1 MLIKKL
7 KLQGFKSFAQ
17 PTNIEFSTNL
27 ENKCGITAIVG
38 PNGCGKSNVVEA
50 IRWALGE
57 QSLKALRGKKSTD
70 VIFHG
75 SEKKARLGMAKISL
89 YFDNQDQSMPID
101 YSEVI
106 ISRQIFRNG
115 DSEYS
120 INGNKTRLIDILDL
134 LAKANFGQRS
144 YSIISQGQIMT
155 ILLSSAINRKIF
167 FEEATGVRMHTIKRE
182 ETIRKITRTKE
193 NLQRVNIT
201 LQELKPRVNSLT
213 RQVNKL
219 AKQDKI
225 KDTLLILQKQYYS
238 KIWNKIKKECE
249 ITNENW
255 QKARFKHQTLSQQ
268 IKENQEKIN
277 QLINLNEQT
286 KPWKKLEEDY
296 QQLITQ
302 KNELSQQESFLY
314 GQIVSIQQQSTL
326 DSEEQTEINIPSQN
340 IQQTLIVL
348 KNIKQE
354 QEKLINSLSNIK
366 DLNELSPLIK
376 LADKIKNEITDLI
389 NPKQTRTQA
398 PTPQKNKQENKLLND
413 LLKQRQLLKE
423 QIKQLNAQIEQVKT
437 KINQSQLSED
447 KERQKTLAQ
456 QTKWQE
462 QQNDFNRAIQ
472 QTNEIKIDLTR
483 IETRKQV
490 LEEEIYQEL
499 SLMPD
504 QLPILKQ
511 PINQEEILAEIDKLK
526 YALQMI
532 GNIDPSIDEEY
543 NECSQRYQFLNTQ
556 SVDLKKANS
565 SLNQIIKKL
574 DQKIEKQFRQN
585 FSKINQRF
593 QHYFTIL
600 FGGGKAKLIF
610 HEQEVNQSDGQE
622 LDVDSYSK
630 TKSVMYGIDIL
641 VNPPGKRSKN
651 IETLSGGEK
660 TLTALALI
668 CAIISTNTP
677 PFVILDEVDAALD
690 ESNSSKFA
698 NILESLSNKTQFI
711 VITHNRGTMQKA
723 NALYGI
729 TMGNDGISKLY
740 SLKLESEFRPLLKE
754 DEVQSPVRD
763 KH

>member
-326 DSEEQTEINIPSQN
+326 DSEEQTEINIP
-340 IQQTLIVL
+340 
-348 KNIKQE
+348 
-354 QEKLINSLSNIK
+354 
-366 DLNELSPLIK
+366 
-376 LADKIKNEITDLI
+376 
-389 NPKQTRTQA
+389 
-398 PTPQKNKQENKLLND
+398 
-413 LLKQRQLLKE
+413 
-423 QIKQLNAQIEQVKT
+423 
-437 KINQSQLSED
+437 
-447 KERQKTLAQ
+447 
-456 QTKWQE
+456 
-462 QQNDFNRAIQ
+462 
-472 QTNEIKIDLTR
+472 
-483 IETRKQV
+483 
-490 LEEEIYQEL
+490 
-499 SLMPD
+499 
-504 QLPILKQ
+504 
-511 PINQEEILAEIDKLK
+511 
-526 YALQMI
+526 
-532 GNIDPSIDEEY
+532 
-543 NECSQRYQFLNTQ
+543 
-556 SVDLKKANS
+556 
-565 SLNQIIKKL
+565 
-574 DQKIEKQFRQN
+574 
-585 FSKINQRF
+585 
-593 QHYFTIL
+593 
-600 FGGGKAKLIF
+600 
-610 HEQEVNQSDGQE
+610 
-622 LDVDSYSK
+622 
-630 TKSVMYGIDIL
+630 
-641 VNPPGKRSKN
+641 
-651 IETLSGGEK
+651 
-660 TLTALALI
+660 
-668 CAIISTNTP
+668 
-677 PFVILDEVDAALD
+677 
-690 ESNSSKFA
+690 
-698 NILESLSNKTQFI
+698 
-711 VITHNRGTMQKA
+711 
-723 NALYGI
+723 
-729 TMGNDGISKLY
+729 
-740 SLKLESEFRPLLKE
+740 
-754 DEVQSPVRD
+754 
-763 KH
+763 

>member
-1 MLIKKL
+1 M
-7 KLQGFKSFAQ
+7 
-17 PTNIEFSTNL
+17 
-27 ENKCGITAIVG
+27 
-38 PNGCGKSNVVEA
+38 
-50 IRWALGE
+50 
-57 QSLKALRGKKSTD
+57 
-70 VIFHG
+70 
-75 SEKKARLGMAKISL
+75 
-89 YFDNQDQSMPID
+89 
-101 YSEVI
+101 
-106 ISRQIFRNG
+106 
-115 DSEYS
+115 
-120 INGNKTRLIDILDL
+120 
-134 LAKANFGQRS
+134 
-144 YSIISQGQIMT
+144 
-155 ILLSSAINRKIF
+155 
-167 FEEATGVRMHTIKRE
+167 
-182 ETIRKITRTKE
+182 
-193 NLQRVNIT
+193 
-201 LQELKPRVNSLT
+201 
-213 RQVNKL
+213 
-219 AKQDKI
+219 
-225 KDTLLILQKQYYS
+225 
-238 KIWNKIKKECE
+238 
-249 ITNENW
+249 
-255 QKARFKHQTLSQQ
+255 
-268 IKENQEKIN
+268 
-277 QLINLNEQT
+277 
-286 KPWKKLEEDY
+286 
-296 QQLITQ
+296 
-302 KNELSQQESFLY
+302 
-314 GQIVSIQQQSTL
+314 
-326 DSEEQTEINIPSQN
+326 
-340 IQQTLIVL
+340 
-348 KNIKQE
+348 
-354 QEKLINSLSNIK
+354 SNIK